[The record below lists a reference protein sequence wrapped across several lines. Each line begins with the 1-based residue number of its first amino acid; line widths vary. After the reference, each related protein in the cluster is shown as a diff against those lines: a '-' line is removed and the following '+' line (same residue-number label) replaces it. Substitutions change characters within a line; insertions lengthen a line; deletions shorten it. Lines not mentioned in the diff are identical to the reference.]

1 MADFG
6 QIGEAFVDI
15 RANFGTFQTDLAGA
29 QRKIGRQ
36 LQSIGSGFTQVGRTL
51 SIGLTLPLIAAAGAA
66 VKFGSDFSREMT
78 KIQTLVGLSES
89 RVASLGKE
97 VLALSKTV
105 AVGPQELAKALF
117 VITSAGQRGAEA
129 MQILERAAKASA
141 IGLGDTAEIARAVTS
156 AVNAYGAENLDAA
169 RATDILVATVREG
182 NLEASELAGSL
193 GRVLG
198 IAAELGVGFEEV
210 GGFIATFTRVGVSA
224 EEAVTSLRS
233 ALQILAKGV
242 SGPTEEALEKIQFSV
257 EDLRK
262 VVAEKGL
269 AAGFLELTNRLRDA
283 GIQVAEVFP
292 NLRALSGVL
301 AVTGSQADIFAE
313 NTQKISDSLGIVD
326 EGFERTTKEADFLFR
341 QLKTDLGAILTELG
355 VKLLP
360 IIISDVIPALQ
371 SFLKLIGELATKF
384 GTLST
389 PVQKSILAAA
399 AFAAA
404 LGPILLIVGPIVSGL
419 GSLVLAATAL
429 GGGAAI
435 AGAGVV
441 TFGGILSG
449 LLPIIASLT
458 VALSSLFIFGFAA
471 FEISEFFAAAQDFA
485 DISAQISRDAQDVST
500 TVLGSFNAMRQ
511 AAREEIFPPDIGAGL
526 DELFARFQ
534 DDQDLESFRNGL
546 ELVGLKMKDIQEAA
560 RPTAEELAELAL
572 VEAEAAAAAEN
583 LAEEQAA
590 AARALKKSAEES
602 EKAAER
608 LAKAQKL
615 AAESTT
621 NALQPFRNLTAQF
634 KLAAE
639 AGTTAEEFVVA
650 FADQIETAGMKAEDG
665 ARLFDLMGIKVEE
678 LDPALRDAVAAL
690 KAAKREI
697 DNNTISILALNSGI
711 DQLPIGMGRGAE
723 ALAILGGRAEAAAA
737 NVSRLN
743 KIQDGLQKEAK
754 DAAAEIRALDRE
766 IQDYQSLG
774 LSAERITDKL
784 SDRIDAASKNAKLF
798 GIELGKNT
806 QAFVKDAAAKKR
818 NIALA
823 KDFRKQWNAAIGD
836 VLGNF
841 LTSIQEMDFSFKGFA
856 NSILDTVKNLGR
868 TLLSLFAGAIFKP
881 SLKLGQRFAQ
891 NLGDTLLS
899 KIGSGKAPAGGLLG
913 GLDIGGTFKGIGS
926 TIGSAFTKLGPL
938 LTNPITGAIVGIGLA
953 IFGAFKLFTQTP
965 LEAGVKETVRDFGV
979 EVSEDTL
986 TGFTEGLGLSEEQ
999 FKPIRKDILASP
1011 LAFRD
1016 LLLPAAQAT
1025 GEVDKLVASFG
1036 KLEAFGQVFDLSAEA
1051 AQAAEGDFEAFNQRF
1066 AEIFGEGGIRSVG
1079 GAEAFFV
1086 PSAEDAAAAEEGPG
1100 VRTAEQLGDVF
1111 IDRLDMLITT
1121 FGEGFEL
1128 LATKLQEIVDRLT
1141 SLVEVNADE
1150 EGMLPGEGGIPGG
1163 QITINIQALDAA
1175 TFREFLA
1182 GDGGDAFMEELFL
1195 RRQEQMVDVVGGATK
1210 GVKE

>member
-29 QRKIGRQ
+29 QKKIGRQ
-36 LQSIGSGFTQVGRTL
+36 LQTIGAGFTQVGRTL

-78 KIQTLVGLSES
+78 KIETLVGLSSS
-89 RVASLGKE
+89 RVKELGTE

-117 VITSAGQRGAEA
+117 VITSAGQRGSEA
-129 MQILERAAKASA
+129 MNILTQAAKASA

-156 AVNAYGAENLDAA
+156 AVNAYGVENLNAA

-198 IAAELGVGFEEV
+198 IAAELGVGFDEV

-242 SGPTEEALEKIQFSV
+242 SGPTEEALDKISFSV
-257 EDLRK
+257 EQLRA

-301 AVTGSQADIFAE
+301 AVTGSQADIFAS
-313 NTQKISDSLGIVD
+313 NTQKISDSLGIVN

-355 VKLLP
+355 IKLLP

-371 SFLKLIGELATKF
+371 SFLNLIGDLATKF
-384 GTLST
+384 GNLST
-389 PVQKSILAAA
+389 PVQKSILAVAGLL
-399 AFAAA
+399 AA
-404 LGPILLIVGPIVSGL
+404 LGPVLLIIGPIISGM

-435 AGAGVV
+435 AGAGVF
-441 TFGGILSG
+441 TFGGILTS
-449 LLPIIASLT
+449 LLPIIAT
-458 VALSSLFIFGFAA
+458 VAIALSTLFIAGFAA
-471 FEISEFFAAAQDFA
+471 FEISEFLSAAQDFA
-485 DISAQISRDAQDVST
+485 DISAQISRDAQDAST
-500 TVLGSFNAMRQ
+500 SVQGSFNAMRK
-511 AAREEIFPPDIGAGL
+511 AAREDIFPPDIGTSL

-534 DDQDLESFRNGL
+534 DTGDLDSFRNGL
-546 ELVGLKMKDIQEAA
+546 ELVGLRMKDLQEQAQ
-560 RPTAEELAELAL
+560 PTAEELLVLA
-572 VEAEAAAAAEN
+572 EAEKEAALQAEN
-583 LAEEQAA
+583 LAAEQAEAAKA
-590 AARALKKSAEES
+590 AAEAAEAA

-621 NALQPFRNLTAQF
+621 NALQPFRNLNAQF

-639 AGTTAEEFVVA
+639 AGTTAAEFVVA
-650 FADQIETAGMKAEDG
+650 FGDQIESAGMKADASG
-665 ARLFDLMGIKVEE
+665 RLFAAMNIEIEDLSPELKEAAIQLRAVNAEIERVGISSLVAGQAIPQLSLAVRDFSARMKSLSGPADEAAQNVLRLAKTQKE
-678 LDPALRDAVAAL
+678 LDKESKEAADEIRKL
-690 KAAKREI
+690 EREI
-697 DNNTISILALNSGI
+697 S
-711 DQLPIGMGRGAE
+711 
-723 ALAILGGRAEAAAA
+723 
-737 NVSRLN
+737 
-743 KIQDGLQKEAK
+743 
-754 DAAAEIRALDRE
+754 
-766 IQDYQSLG
+766 DYQELG
-774 LSAERITDKL
+774 VSAERTTAKFA
-784 SDRIDAASKNAKLF
+784 DRIADATKNAKVF

-823 KDFRKQWNAAIGD
+823 KDFRDSWNNAIGD

-856 NSILDTVKNLGR
+856 DSILSTVKNLGR

-881 SLKLGQRFAQ
+881 ILKLGQRFAQ
-891 NLGDTLLS
+891 NLGDTILS
-899 KIGSGKAPAGGLLG
+899 KITSGKAPAGGLLG
-913 GLDIGGTFKGIGS
+913 GIDIGGTFKSIGS
-926 TIGSAFTKLGPL
+926 TIGSAFGKLAPL

-953 IFGAFKLFTQTP
+953 IFGAFKLFTKTP
-965 LEAGVKETVRDFGV
+965 LEAGVKEVVRDFGV

-986 TGFTEGLGLSEEQ
+986 KGFTEGLGLSEEQ

-1011 LAFRD
+1011 IAFRD
-1016 LLLPAAQAT
+1016 ILLPAAQAT
-1025 GEVDKLVASFG
+1025 GSVDELIASFAN
-1036 KLEAFGQVFDLSAEA
+1036 LEAFGQVFDLSAEA
-1051 AQAAEGDFEAFNQRF
+1051 AAAAEGDFEAFNARF
-1066 AEIFGEGGIRSVG
+1066 IEIFGKGGIRSVG
-1079 GAEAFFV
+1079 GAEAFTV
-1086 PSAEDAAAAEEGPG
+1086 TDAVEGEDGEPG

-1128 LATKLQEIVDRLT
+1128 LAEKLQEIVDRLT
-1141 SLVEVNADE
+1141 ALVEVDADE
-1150 EGMLPGEGGIPGG
+1150 EGMLPGGGIPGG
-1163 QITINIQALDAA
+1163 SITINIQALDAA

-1195 RRQEQMVDVVGGATK
+1195 RRQEQMVDVLDGAVK
-1210 GVKE
+1210 GVTE